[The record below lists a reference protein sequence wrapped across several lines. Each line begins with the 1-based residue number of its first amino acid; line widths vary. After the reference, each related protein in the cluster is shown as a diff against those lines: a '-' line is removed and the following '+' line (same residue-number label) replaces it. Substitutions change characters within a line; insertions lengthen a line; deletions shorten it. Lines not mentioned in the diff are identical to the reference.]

1 MGWLRKKQKNFHLMV
16 YIARPNIYNRTIKG
30 QASQR
35 SSPQSDWKCSMCD
48 FKAGIAPNG
57 MQGVHDSN
65 NLWLIPGYRD
75 LGCQFV
81 NDEPVSISSFGALG
95 SDSANASKAR
105 LHWVSAATKAALKL
119 LGPASFCVR
128 VDNVKVFGGSRVS
141 ACESGLTEGNARIR
155 LAQIAREHPEAV
167 IRVVKEVA

>member
-1 MGWLRKKQKNFHLMV
+1 MRDF
-16 YIARPNIYNRTIKG
+16 
-30 QASQR
+30 S
-35 SSPQSDWKCSMCD
+35 

-75 LGCQFV
+75 LGCQFI
-81 NDEPVSISSFGALG
+81 NNEPASIASFGAFG
-95 SDSANASKAR
+95 SDSVAASKAR

-119 LGPASFCVR
+119 LGPAAFSV
-128 VDNVKVFGGSRVS
+128 VVSNVKVFGGSRVS
-141 ACESGLTEGNARIR
+141 VCESGMTEGNARIR

-167 IRVVKEVA
+167 IRVVREAA